1 MHFRFGCRPGFIKV
15 IHENPLQT
23 MSQKISA
30 SYTSFRDELVGL
42 LQEAEAMSECHKG
55 LFGETEND
63 KKSATDQIAEVRRK
77 LKSDQFSIVLCGA
90 FGSGKSTTFD
100 ALCGGRE
107 LSPVGFG
114 IRTSGCVVRA
124 VNLPDPEGEEH
135 AVIYFKED
143 RDLVMGFANLLGSAL
158 TDLALDAG
166 LDLGQAMRLED
177 WFRLDDPVHLGL
189 LREAIKAE
197 YAKYENDRR
206 HYPPED
212 QDILRVA
219 KLVADHVG
227 DSGMSRMRASGL
239 MKTSLDDA
247 RKFMA
252 FPQDWDDRWQN
263 GAKAVFDLE
272 AIKFLF
278 VSQVDLYVRSADLE
292 RLGCVVVDAPGLFAS
307 RWDTLI
313 AFSAFTSA
321 DAIFFLFDGSRTI
334 TESDLTVLKEILKT
348 ECQAKLFIGC
358 NMKGQEPEHTER
370 LLSTSRSKL
379 ANTGIMIEDDA
390 VAIYHARMALKAQ
403 QLLAE
408 VNGSPSSDG
417 GHVGNSKTLVKTLN
431 QDLYSFPDLEIC
443 VQPDSD
449 SANACYQASRLP
461 LLVDTMERFILR
473 RKARFALID
482 YGSKPLFH
490 AVNRVEGGL
499 MIVEESADKK
509 VELEKAQFEQADQA
523 LKEFEEKVTE
533 ELNMLEPGS
542 RKRKKELDD
551 PLLSSFQLMLIRC
564 FKKEE
569 VFLVDG
575 IASKLAKCVV
585 GKSHKLRNA
594 KVIFKK
600 EDERNKWIQ
609 TNVLVP
615 ALKEVLTPVYDA
627 LFEGYYASLMKDD
640 SPDAKKLSLY
650 VNNIQKSIES
660 NFDSIR
666 DKLGSDSVI
675 SKIVFET
682 IPERLFLDFGN
693 RKLMLDSTSPKVYS
707 IIKRNDRNLFV
718 CFMLGSIVG
727 GLLLSVLSSFLFPVY
742 IGIGMK
748 IIDKH
753 AEKTILEALRK
764 DWDKI
769 ETQIYASVRSGFND
783 GFILPLLDGIR
794 KEVENRANGPRREF
808 ENRKREAEKRWV
820 MAEEDRRKL
829 AEQARD
835 IRTRDVAPLR
845 EKIGDFIAR
854 AGVEYPA
861 VS

>member
-1 MHFRFGCRPGFIKV
+1 V
-15 IHENPLQT
+15 
-23 MSQKISA
+23 SQKISA
-30 SYTSFRDELVGL
+30 SYTSYRDELVGL

-63 KKSATDQIAEVRRK
+63 KKSATDQIAEVRRR

-90 FGSGKSTTFD
+90 FQSGKSTTFD

-252 FPQDWDDRWQN
+252 FPQDWDDRWLN

-334 TESDLTVLKEILKT
+334 TESDLTVLKEILKA
-348 ECQAKLFIGC
+348 ECQAKLFVGC
-358 NMKGQEPEHTER
+358 NMKGQEPDHTER

-379 ANTGIMIEDDA
+379 ANTGIMIGDDA

-509 VELEKAQFEQADQA
+509 VEIEKAQFEQADQD
-523 LKEFEEKVTE
+523 LKEYEGKVTE
-533 ELNMLEPGS
+533 ELKILAPGS
-542 RKRKKELDD
+542 PKRKKAFDER
-551 PLLSSFQLMLIRC
+551 LLYSLQNKLKGHFE
-564 FKKEE
+564 KEKAFSE
-569 VFLVDG
+569 SG
-575 IASKLAKCVV
+575 IASILVKEIVEIGFGFK
-585 GKSHKLRNA
+585 GLRNSMRTDE
-594 KVIFKK
+594 K
-600 EDERNKWIQ
+600 EREKWIQ
-609 TNVLVP
+609 DQVIDP
-615 ALKEVLTPVYDA
+615 A
-627 LFEGYYASLMKDD
+627 MK
-640 SPDAKKLSLY
+640 
-650 VNNIQKSIES
+650 
-660 NFDSIR
+660 
-666 DKLGSDSVI
+666 
-675 SKIVFET
+675 KILAPVFET
-682 IPERLFLDFGN
+682 AMTEYVAELMNEESLLSRGIEDFVAKIHTSINAEWEAVKEKNRDSNLLGGIDFESIPEGTLLRVSDGPVNASEIRSQVYDSSKIAFFRKGGFLGTTVLGGAGLVILLTKLGFSLVAVFGPPI
-693 RKLMLDSTSPKVYS
+693 LLILACIPLGMQ
-707 IIKRNDRNLFV
+707 FV
-718 CFMLGSIVG
+718 NKVG
-727 GLLLSVLSSFLFPVY
+727 GKKIKKALS
-742 IGIGMK
+742 
-748 IIDKH
+748 
-753 AEKTILEALRK
+753 EK
-764 DWDKI
+764 WDDI
-769 ETQIYASVRSGFND
+769 EKQIYDAT
-783 GFILPLLDGIR
+783 R
-794 KEVENRANGPRREF
+794 KEVVDNFICPLIDNIRVRLDRCANGPRREF
-808 ENRKREAEKRWV
+808 DKRKREAEKRWV

-854 AGVEYPA
+854 VGVEYPA